1 MFQSVKDKSKAAWDN
16 REAIAKKGVDE
27 FMSNPTGYIIAT
39 ATTAV
44 SFILGD
50 IADSAERA
58 ANAAEVSAL
67 VALDAH
73 LGTDYIRK
81 G

>member
-1 MFQSVKDKSKAAWDN
+1 MDIKEKATNLWAN

-39 ATTAV
+39 ASTISSA
-44 SFILGD
+44 LLLD

-58 ANAAEVSAL
+58 ATAAEVSAL
-67 VALDAH
+67 VDLDEH

>member
-1 MFQSVKDKSKAAWDN
+1 MNIKQTATNLWTN
-16 REAIAKKGVDE
+16 RNAIAKKGLDG
-27 FMSNPTGYIIAT
+27 FMDNPTGWILATISTIIA
-39 ATTAV
+39 
-44 SFILGD
+44 FICGD

-67 VALDAH
+67 VDLDEH
-73 LGTDYIRK
+73 LGTDYISR

>member
-16 REAIAKKGVDE
+16 REAIAKKGVDG
-27 FMSNPTGYIIAT
+27 FMSNPTGWIIA
-39 ATTAV
+39 ATTTFM

-67 VALDAH
+67 VDLDEH
-73 LGTDYIRK
+73 LGTDYISR
-81 G
+81 